1 MATGA
6 IDWYTHKFSHG
17 SHDNFAA
24 DLPTARELQWH
35 GARVGFATLESAQS
49 ISQGAHAWHFSV
61 LRGHQ
66 DSPGSTNWMSGR
78 KPARRRREGASAAAV
93 AGGTQNGH
101 DSGYGGIMDFELDD
115 LET

>member
-35 GARVGFATLESAQS
+35 GARVGFATESAQS
-49 ISQGAHAWHFSV
+49 ISQGAHAMGILACYV
-61 LRGHQ
+61 GTKIRLV
-66 DSPGSTNWMSGR
+66 
-78 KPARRRREGASAAAV
+78 ASAAAV
-93 AGGTQNGH
+93 AGGTQSH
-101 DSGYGGIMDFELDD
+101 DSGYGGIMDFELDH